1 MKALGSYAPDIFIR
15 RIFSRVNPVL
25 PPRRKART
33 AKRWAVAGAHC
44 ARLLHAHFMR
54 DPLSDDSIHRW
65 AARVVLNASPTIPA
79 PPEWEGPAKLG
90 GVERA
95 ALRKLAEF
103 VVSTPDTHT
112 DGDHLTA
119 AAWRFLFPKT
129 ARIASESQFCRDA
142 AEIEMMAD
150 QAISEWELL
159 PDPGY
164 TWIMTNEE
172 RLESLQPLV
181 DALHFRAPE
190 AGARIEEMKAGE
202 VWHGDGASTIAC
214 LDDSPEE
221 RGYVI
226 TIDFGGAIIPAEIE
240 AAIRMCDIDVD
251 TESAPA
257 GSDQP
262 RYRGPAAD
270 LPPPWGN

>member
-1 MKALGSYAPDIFIR
+1 MKALGFFAAGMFIQR
-15 RIFSRVNPVL
+15 LFARVNPVL

-33 AKRWAVAGAHC
+33 AKRWAIAGAYC
-44 ARLLHAHFMR
+44 ARVLHAHFMQ
-54 DPLSDDSIHRW
+54 DPWAEKSIHRW
-65 AARVVLNASPTIPA
+65 AARVVLDASPFIPP

-95 ALRKLAEF
+95 AVRRLAEF
-103 VVSTPDTHT
+103 IVSGEDTHT
-112 DGDHLTA
+112 DDPMVA

-129 ARIASESQFCRDA
+129 ARLAAESQFCRSEE
-142 AEIEMMAD
+142 EIETMAD
-150 QAISEWELL
+150 QAITEWELI

-164 TWIMTNEE
+164 TWIMTLED
-172 RLESLQPLV
+172 RLESIQPLV
-181 DALHFRAPE
+181 DALHFRAP
-190 AGARIEEMKAGE
+190 APGARIEEMKTGE

-226 TIDFGGAIIPAEIE
+226 TIDFGGSIIPAEVE
-240 AAIRMCDIDVD
+240 DAVRRCEIDVD
-251 TESAPA
+251 TEAAPA
-257 GSDQP
+257 DVMQP